1 MSLKKDFGF
10 LICMFNINNT
20 YDFYYSHKKEI
31 NDDPRKKFCDLL
43 LKWCQNDILWQTLRL
58 YLSSQYILRVVVLLQ
73 VVYICI
79 SARDF
84 TSKNYHR
91 PVKMTLKA
99 FEWVKTIKFKPNIC
113 IAEVL
118 QHPKHFFGHL
128 VYCCKRVQVWYF
140 STVQS
145 IVV

>member
-1 MSLKKDFGF
+1 MEIMKLMWNKTDNHLQILTVNLFFEISFEHDVRFLKY
-10 LICMFNINNT
+10 MFNINNT
-20 YDFYYSHKKEI
+20 YNFYYSHKKEI
-31 NDDPRKKFCDLL
+31 NDDPRKKLCDLL

-58 YLSSQYILRVVVLLQ
+58 YLSSQYILGVVILLQ

-99 FEWVKTIKFKPNIC
+99 FEWVKSIKFKPNIC
-113 IAEVL
+113 IAWL
-118 QHPKHFFGHL
+118 LHL
-128 VYCCKRVQVWYF
+128 
-140 STVQS
+140 
-145 IVV
+145 

>member
-1 MSLKKDFGF
+1 MEKTDNHLQILIVNLFFEISFEHDVRFLKY
-10 LICMFNINNT
+10 MFNINNT
-20 YDFYYSHKKEI
+20 YNFYYSHKKEI
-31 NDDPRKKFCDLL
+31 NDDPRKKLCDLL

-58 YLSSQYILRVVVLLQ
+58 YLSSQYILGVVMLLQ

-99 FEWVKTIKFKPNIC
+99 FEWVKIVKFKLNIC
-113 IAEVL
+113 IA
-118 QHPKHFFGHL
+118 
-128 VYCCKRVQVWYF
+128 
-140 STVQS
+140 
-145 IVV
+145 

>member
-1 MSLKKDFGF
+1 MIWHVKRIIIYWLNFFEISFEHDVRFLKYM
-10 LICMFNINNT
+10 LNINNT
-20 YDFYYSHKKEI
+20 YNFYYSHKKEI
-31 NDDPRKKFCDLL
+31 NDDPRKKLCDLL

-58 YLSSQYILRVVVLLQ
+58 YLSSQYILGVVILLQ

-99 FEWVKTIKFKPNIC
+99 FEWVKIVKFKLNIC
-113 IAEVL
+113 IA
-118 QHPKHFFGHL
+118 
-128 VYCCKRVQVWYF
+128 
-140 STVQS
+140 
-145 IVV
+145 

>member
-1 MSLKKDFGF
+1 MFRKLYQLCRSISIHNFFTILHIELYFNFWQSVVEKDLGL
-10 LICMFNINNT
+10 LIRMLNINNS
-20 YDFYYSHKKEI
+20 YNFYYSNKKEI
-31 NDDPRKKFCDLL
+31 NDDPQKKFCDLL

-58 YLSSQYILRVVVLLQ
+58 YLSSQYILRVVILLQ

-99 FEWVKTIKFKPNIC
+99 FEWVKSIKFKPNIC
-113 IAEVL
+113 IA
-118 QHPKHFFGHL
+118 
-128 VYCCKRVQVWYF
+128 
-140 STVQS
+140 
-145 IVV
+145 

>member
-1 MSLKKDFGF
+1 MNGNHEKTDNHLQILTVNLFFEISFEHDVRFLKY
-10 LICMFNINNT
+10 MFNINNT
-20 YDFYYSHKKEI
+20 YNFYYSHKKEI
-31 NDDPRKKFCDLL
+31 NDDPRKKLCDLL

-58 YLSSQYILRVVVLLQ
+58 YLSSQYILGVVILLQ

-99 FEWVKTIKFKPNIC
+99 FEWVKIVKFKLNIC
-113 IAEVL
+113 IA
-118 QHPKHFFGHL
+118 
-128 VYCCKRVQVWYF
+128 
-140 STVQS
+140 
-145 IVV
+145 

>member
-1 MSLKKDFGF
+1 MLKQDFGI
-10 LICMFNINNT
+10 LKLMLNINNS
-20 YDFYYSHKKEI
+20 YNFYYSHKKEI
-31 NDDPRKKFCDLL
+31 NDDPRKKLCDLL

-58 YLSSQYILRVVVLLQ
+58 YLSSQYILGVVILLQ

-91 PVKMTLKA
+91 PVEMTLKA
-99 FEWVKTIKFKPNIC
+99 FEWVKIVKFKLNIC
-113 IAEVL
+113 IAQDL
-118 QHPKHFFGHL
+118 LYSKHSSDTWYI
-128 VYCCKRVQVWYF
+128 VVKRVQVWYF

>member
-1 MSLKKDFGF
+1 MEIKTDNHLQILIVNLFFEISFEHDVRFLKY
-10 LICMFNINNT
+10 MFNINNT
-20 YDFYYSHKKEI
+20 YNFYYSHKKEI
-31 NDDPRKKFCDLL
+31 NDDPRKKLCDLL

-58 YLSSQYILRVVVLLQ
+58 YLSSQYILGVVILLQ

-99 FEWVKTIKFKPNIC
+99 FEWVKIVKFKLNIC
-113 IAEVL
+113 IA
-118 QHPKHFFGHL
+118 
-128 VYCCKRVQVWYF
+128 
-140 STVQS
+140 
-145 IVV
+145 

>member
-1 MSLKKDFGF
+1 MEIKTDNHLQILTVNLFFEISFEHDVRFLKY
-10 LICMFNINNT
+10 MFNINNT
-20 YDFYYSHKKEI
+20 YNFYYSHKKEI
-31 NDDPRKKFCDLL
+31 NDDPRKKLCDLL

-58 YLSSQYILRVVVLLQ
+58 YLSSQYILGVVILLQ

-99 FEWVKTIKFKPNIC
+99 FEWVKIVKFKLNIC
-113 IAEVL
+113 IA
-118 QHPKHFFGHL
+118 
-128 VYCCKRVQVWYF
+128 
-140 STVQS
+140 
-145 IVV
+145 

>member
-1 MSLKKDFGF
+1 MEKTDNHLQILIVNLFFEISFEHDVRFLKY
-10 LICMFNINNT
+10 MFNINNT
-20 YDFYYSHKKEI
+20 YNFYYSHKKEI
-31 NDDPRKKFCDLL
+31 NDDPRKKLCDLL

-58 YLSSQYILRVVVLLQ
+58 YLSSQYILGVVILLQ

-99 FEWVKTIKFKPNIC
+99 FEWVKIVKFKLNIC
-113 IAEVL
+113 IA
-118 QHPKHFFGHL
+118 
-128 VYCCKRVQVWYF
+128 
-140 STVQS
+140 
-145 IVV
+145 